1 MLIPRPLSARTL
13 PHHAAR
19 VSVPSYDRASLE
31 PGVVHIGVGSFH
43 RSHQAVFFDE
53 LARRGLGNGWAV
65 TGVGLHHRK
74 MKEALQAQDWLYT
87 VVARGRHGDDARIVG
102 VMTRYLFALD
112 EYDAVVEA
120 LADERTRLV
129 TLTITGD
136 GYKVDAPTAGPAL
149 REASAP

>member
-1 MLIPRPLSARTL
+1 MRSHSLNNANLCHL
-13 PHHAAR
+13 DDC
-19 VSVPSYDRASLE
+19 VSVPTYDRAALA
-31 PGVVHIGVGSFH
+31 PGVVHLSVGSFH

-129 TLTITGD
+129 T
-136 GYKVDAPTAGPAL
+136 
-149 REASAP
+149 